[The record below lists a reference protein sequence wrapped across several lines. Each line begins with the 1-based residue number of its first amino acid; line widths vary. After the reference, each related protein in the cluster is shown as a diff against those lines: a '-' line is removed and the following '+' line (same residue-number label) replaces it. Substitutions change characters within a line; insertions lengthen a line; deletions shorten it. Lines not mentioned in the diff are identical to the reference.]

1 MYFSDLVEV
10 SEPNFPNVSA
20 VTSFNPYPVLGA
32 PTNTSWPRGLPLNE
46 ILNPDS
52 WNATLGEGKSIRLT
66 TFGVLQSLADIQPD
80 VDAIYR
86 MTQETPFMFR
96 RKQKCKQT
104 LFYFYYLN

>member
-96 RKQKCKQT
+96 RKPKCKHN
-104 LFYFYYLN
+104 FIFHRLN